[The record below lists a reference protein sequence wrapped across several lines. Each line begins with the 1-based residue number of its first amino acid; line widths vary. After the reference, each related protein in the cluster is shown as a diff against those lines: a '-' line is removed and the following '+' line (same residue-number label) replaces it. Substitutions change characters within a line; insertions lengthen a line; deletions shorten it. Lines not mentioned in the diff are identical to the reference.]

1 MEEVEIM
8 IDGKKV
14 KITSKL
20 SKEEI
25 DNNSMRLLLDDTVE
39 LDDLVKEI
47 KKDEQE

>member
-8 IDGKKV
+8 IDDKKV
-14 KITSKL
+14 KVTSKL

-25 DNNSMRLLLDDTVE
+25 DDNSMRLLLDDTVE

-47 KKDEQE
+47 KKDE

>member
-14 KITSKL
+14 KVTSKL

-25 DNNSMRLLLDDTVE
+25 DDNSMRLLLNDTVE

-47 KKDEQE
+47 KKDE

>member
-8 IDGKKV
+8 IDGKKIKV
-14 KITSKL
+14 TSKL

-25 DNNSMRLLLDDTVE
+25 DDNSMRLLLDDTVE

-47 KKDEQE
+47 KKDE

>member
-14 KITSKL
+14 KVTSKL
-20 SKEEI
+20 SKEEV
-25 DNNSMRLLLDDTVE
+25 DDNSMRLLLDDTVE

-47 KKDEQE
+47 KKDE